1 MGFGG
6 STFTVTCSWKCGA
19 ETEVGSRGPWL
30 WLEAFSVLTVQF
42 LIEKRDEQLIVLV
55 DNRMK
60 TKFRLCK
67 QQNQK
72 EGSLLSGQG
81 KRARAMVV
89 CRMYQWIHNDDWAH
103 QIRIFPK
110 HKRLINHDE

>member
-1 MGFGG
+1 M
-6 STFTVTCSWKCGA
+6 
-19 ETEVGSRGPWL
+19 GSRGPWL
-30 WLEAFSVLTVQF
+30 CRLEAFLVLTGQS

-55 DNRMK
+55 NNRMK

-81 KRARAMVV
+81 NVRDGCLSHV
-89 CRMYQWIHNDDWAH
+89 YQWIHNEDWAH